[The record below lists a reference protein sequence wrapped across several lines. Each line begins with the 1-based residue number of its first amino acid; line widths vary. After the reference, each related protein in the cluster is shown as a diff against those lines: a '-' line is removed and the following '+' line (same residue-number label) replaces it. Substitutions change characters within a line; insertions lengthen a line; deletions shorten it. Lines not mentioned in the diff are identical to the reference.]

1 MKRNGPGGGLA
12 SLRSLIRWR
21 GWRPGVLGFED
32 DERGGQVWLVL
43 DREGETALLPCAE
56 VGYLFYAPE
65 GAPEGEPELEWEMVR
80 MACGE
85 AAYRDEI
92 EATVQALLADGWRVV
107 GRLEA
112 TFVGCWTEEDFWA
125 RTEAVLRERQGG
137 ER

>member
-1 MKRNGPGGGLA
+1 MKGRRREGGLA
-12 SLRSLIRWR
+12 SLRPLIRWR
-21 GWRPGVLGFED
+21 GWRPGVLNFDD
-32 DERGGQVWLVL
+32 DERGGQVWLLL

-65 GAPEGEPELEWEMVR
+65 GEPEVEWETVR

-85 AAYRDEI
+85 AAYRDEV
-92 EATVQALLADGWRVV
+92 EATVQALRADGWRVV

-112 TFVGCWTEEDFWA
+112 RFVGRWTEEDFWA
-125 RTEAVLRERQGG
+125 RTEAVLREREGQ